1 VSAAV
6 QNSEIECPKKVM
18 QGADQAGILARGLF
32 AWLFSKAHRPFNYEP
47 CCVVFI
53 RQVSIDQR
61 HGIAVAIGSGF
72 IWQKD
77 LTYKFSKNNNL

>member
-1 VSAAV
+1 MSAAV

-61 HGIAVAIGSGF
+61 HGIAVAVGSGLF
-72 IWQKD
+72 GRG
-77 LTYKFSKNNNL
+77 NLLINRIKTII